1 MQAWIHDEFD
11 DVDLGDHRLDE
22 RLRRVVDALSEQPE
36 RTIPAACH
44 GRAEMEA
51 AYRLLDNEKVSEAK
65 ILAPHRAATLR
76 RLAGVPLA
84 LLGQDTTEF
93 DFTRT
98 SERLGGPLSDEARW
112 GLLGHVMMAFTPE
125 GLPLGVL
132 SATLWAR
139 DPARF
144 GHSRKDRMASLDFK
158 ETSRWLTGYRAAS
171 TLAKELPETAL
182 VVLSDS
188 EGDLYECLAE
198 VARAPR
204 GQRAHFVTRACH
216 DRRLAGEEAGLW
228 QTMAAKPVSSHAV
241 VDVKPRQAA
250 SYDGRKRRVARTRRL
265 AKVSIRSASVTI
277 LRPQQKG
284 PEAGPA
290 KARINAVLV
299 REEAPP
305 QGVVPVEW
313 LLLTDLPID
322 TVERIDKIIAFYG
335 VRWGLEVFF
344 RVLKS
349 GCRVEQLQLETA
361 PRLRRC
367 LTLYLVIAWRVLQL
381 TMLGRTSPDLP
392 CSVLFETDEW
402 QALYAVQTKKPI
414 PKRPP
419 PLGEAV
425 RLLAGL
431 GGYMDRSCDGDPGPQ
446 ALWIGLAALANITV
460 GWQAAHSRRAAKAD
474 TCVER

>member
-1 MQAWIHDEFD
+1 MQAWVHDEFD
-11 DVDLGDHRLDE
+11 GVDLGDHRLDE
-22 RLRRVVDALSEQPE
+22 RLRRVVDALSGQPE

-65 ILAPHRAATLR
+65 ILAPHRDATLK
-76 RLAGVPLA
+76 RLAALPLV

-93 DFTRT
+93 DFTRE
-98 SERLGGPLSDEARW
+98 SERIGGPLSDDARW
-112 GLLGHVMMAFTPE
+112 GLLGHVMMAFSPA

-132 SATLWAR
+132 AATLWAR
-139 DPARF
+139 DPTRF
-144 GHSRKDRMASLDFK
+144 GHSKKDRKAPLAFK
-158 ETSRWLTGYRAAS
+158 ETSRWLAGYREAS
-171 TLAKELPETAL
+171 ELAKELPETAM

-188 EGDLYECLAE
+188 EGDLYECLAA

-204 GQRAHFVTRACH
+204 GERAHFVTRACH

-228 QTMAAKPVSSHAV
+228 QTMLATPVGSHAL

-250 SYDGRKRRVARTRRL
+250 SFDGRKRRVARTRRQ
-265 AKVSIRSASVTI
+265 AKVSIRAQSVTI
-277 LRPQQKG
+277 LRPHHKG

-290 KARINAVLV
+290 KVRVNAVMV
-299 REEAPP
+299 REENPP
-305 QGVVPVEW
+305 QGAVAVEW

-322 TVERIDKIIAFYG
+322 TVARIDKIIAFYG

-344 RVLKS
+344 RILKS
-349 GCRVEQLQLETA
+349 GCRVERLQLEA
-361 PRLRRC
+361 EPRLRRC
-367 LTLYLVIAWRVLQL
+367 LTLYLVIAWRVLQMA
-381 TMLGRTSPDLP
+381 MLGRTSPDLP

-402 QALYAVQTKKPI
+402 HALYAVQTKKPL
-414 PKRPP
+414 PRRPP

-425 RLLAGL
+425 RLVASL
-431 GGYMDRSCDGDPGPQ
+431 GGYMGRSCDGEPGPK
-446 ALWIGLAALANITV
+446 ALWIGLAALANITI
-460 GWQAAHSRRAAKAD
+460 GWQAAHKRRASKAG